1 MHKTSKSSSSTTDAR
16 AACYATGLTNA
27 NLFQTDF
34 AAIERRQSLVL
45 QRRPAVWKALAHHFQ
60 ESADMARAIY
70 RTMHQHGP
78 LRGLR
83 PTLLLIKQDLEAR
96 L

>member
-1 MHKTSKSSSSTTDAR
+1 MHKTPHSSSTTDAR
-16 AACYATGLTNA
+16 TACYATGLTNA

-34 AAIERRQSLVL
+34 AAIERRQSLVAL
-45 QRRPAVWKALAHHFQ
+45 QRRLARWETLAHHFQ
-60 ESADMARAIY
+60 ESAAMARAIFS
-70 RTMHQHGP
+70 TMRQHGP